1 MAGKV
6 ISGVSTTGQLQPVMA
21 GNHQCL
27 AINKQKKAQNQPQA
41 QGVGYFPRSNQNIGV
56 ILSTSLIYVNKGM
69 IEFMRETGER
79 FKILSRLCFSI
90 ACYFPE

>member
-1 MAGKV
+1 MLVRRDNCNLLWLGI
-6 ISGVSTTGQLQPVMA
+6 ISASPLISK
-21 GNHQCL
+21 N
-27 AINKQKKAQNQPQA
+27 KKAQNQPQA

-56 ILSTSLIYVNKGM
+56 ILSTSLVYVNKGM